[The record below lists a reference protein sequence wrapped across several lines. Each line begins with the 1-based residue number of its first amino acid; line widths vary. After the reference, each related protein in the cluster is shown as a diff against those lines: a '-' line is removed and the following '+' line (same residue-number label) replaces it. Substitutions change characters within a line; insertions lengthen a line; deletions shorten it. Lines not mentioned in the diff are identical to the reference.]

1 MAKKKIAY
9 TTSRLNRNL
18 ENVTANDSKNRQASE
33 RSLNS
38 ALLVLQYSSSR
49 FSDYRI
55 LSGKFLRQAYY
66 SQMIDHDYLKAK
78 EHLYLCAVCQ

>member
-18 ENVTANDSKNRQASE
+18 ESVTANDSKNRRASE
-33 RSLNS
+33 RSLSS

-55 LSGKFLRQAYY
+55 LSGEFLWQAYC
-66 SQMIDHDYLKAK
+66 SQMIDHVLQ
-78 EHLYLCAVCQ
+78 CAFLIFHVF

>member
-18 ENVTANDSKNRQASE
+18 ENVTANDSKNRRASE
-33 RSLNS
+33 RNLNS

-55 LSGKFLRQAYY
+55 
-66 SQMIDHDYLKAK
+66 
-78 EHLYLCAVCQ
+78 